1 MIKTFRKLLSLLLT
15 TVLILSSYAPVMAAE
30 SDGGYIFGSAEYY
43 STYTPGKLLADS
55 FYYTDEWF
63 GEDPFVQNDSLALL
77 SMQLTASAVP
87 LDVDTPVADFLSD
100 LGFDTI
106 GFSTLGHEDPWAC
119 NYAWATKTIT
129 LGEET
134 RTLAAVII
142 QSRAE
147 DQPEKQY
154 GWTQN
159 FIVNDDSAQG
169 DHYGLS
175 AAASSILGDVASL
188 GDGNTT
194 YWIMGHSRGGAIAGL
209 VAAHLPEVDPGAA
222 GNIFAYTFEAP
233 RTVDSAYVPDNGEY
247 FGYIH
252 NYVCSDDAVTEI
264 PPWDMVRYGVD
275 HQLDTDEANAAL
287 FEKLAQI
294 GSDAVEKEDSYVPG
308 RNALFNILDAIVY
321 RISERPAYSDVNIDC
336 IIDPI
341 GNEMPIDY
349 VYQDTIAR
357 AVAFV
362 TSGDLGGISMEAIM
376 EEPNKLIPVLGPL
389 VMAVK
394 YDSPDY
400 YWDAAT
406 ALSGFLHESGIE
418 LPLDEV
424 DIYVLLKLI
433 GPYLINAEA
442 VPDEL
447 PESAAEYLLFL
458 NVEALSLLGGA
469 KDLAFSHQFDTVIA
483 RLMAL
488 AEMPL
493 LEDIDIKI
501 PEPQT
506 GDEVYTAPFE
516 VSEDILSRGN
526 DWLSVS
532 SEWNTDEEV
541 LSEGGVYYLT
551 VELQAL
557 GHVAPEDYRLT
568 LNGEEPVGPLEMSF
582 ANGIQ
587 TVIGTFAF
595 AFGEA
600 ERVTVSFDAS
610 GRAQDPEPV
619 QVAKGSRLGLV
630 LEPVTFE
637 DQTDGEVIWRFTG
650 WQKDGASWENVT
662 ATEDITLT
670 AGWKGC
676 ISDVALTYE
685 APHAGENAGIPTVP
699 AGVRYK
705 VQEANVYTPEYR
717 DASSPLEEGEYI
729 MSINVVPTEEGL
741 EFLSE
746 EDEYGFF
753 DYSGTILMNGEPISC
768 HYDKESNTLSLEY
781 SFTTLPQ
788 EITYSCTAGD
798 GNEWTK
804 GSGTESEFTFSRS
817 VDDESTFAHFTG
829 IQIDGADVAETN
841 YAAEAGS
848 VNIRLSSA
856 YLETLSEGEHTLTA
870 VFDDGAAEAA
880 FTVLPAKKDGEDD
893 SDDSG
898 KTDDGTDDSGKTDDG
913 KDDSGKTDDGK
924 DDSGKTDDGKDDS
937 GKTDD
942 GKNPSGGSK
951 SDSSGKSGNGSG
963 SSSGGSKSTSGSSAN
978 SPTIAP
984 RSNAATAVSRKS
996 LTSVAS
1002 ESGTTKT
1009 ENTTKS
1015 AKSAKT
1021 AKGAATGD
1029 ESQVL
1034 LWAAVMVM
1042 AMAAIRKTAARRR

>member
-1 MIKTFRKLLSLLLT
+1 MLQR
-15 TVLILSSYAPVMAAE
+15 
-30 SDGGYIFGSAEYY
+30 
-43 STYTPGKLLADS
+43 
-55 FYYTDEWF
+55 
-63 GEDPFVQNDSLALL
+63 
-77 SMQLTASAVP
+77 
-87 LDVDTPVADFLSD
+87 
-100 LGFDTI
+100 
-106 GFSTLGHEDPWAC
+106 
-119 NYAWATKTIT
+119 
-129 LGEET
+129 
-134 RTLAAVII
+134 
-142 QSRAE
+142 
-147 DQPEKQY
+147 
-154 GWTQN
+154 
-159 FIVNDDSAQG
+159 
-169 DHYGLS
+169 
-175 AAASSILGDVASL
+175 
-188 GDGNTT
+188 
-194 YWIMGHSRGGAIAGL
+194 
-209 VAAHLPEVDPGAA
+209 
-222 GNIFAYTFEAP
+222 
-233 RTVDSAYVPDNGEY
+233 
-247 FGYIH
+247 
-252 NYVCSDDAVTEI
+252 
-264 PPWDMVRYGVD
+264 
-275 HQLDTDEANAAL
+275 
-287 FEKLAQI
+287 
-294 GSDAVEKEDSYVPG
+294 
-308 RNALFNILDAIVY
+308 
-321 RISERPAYSDVNIDC
+321 
-336 IIDPI
+336 
-341 GNEMPIDY
+341 
-349 VYQDTIAR
+349 
-357 AVAFV
+357 
-362 TSGDLGGISMEAIM
+362 
-376 EEPNKLIPVLGPL
+376 
-389 VMAVK
+389 
-394 YDSPDY
+394 
-400 YWDAAT
+400 WDAAT

-447 PESAAEYLLFL
+447 PESAVEYLVFL
-458 NVEALSLLGGA
+458 NVEALGLLGGA

-483 RLMAL
+483 RLMTL
-488 AEMPL
+488 AEIPL
-493 LEDIDIKI
+493 LENIDIRI
-501 PEPQT
+501 PAPQI
-506 GDEVYTAPFE
+506 GDDVSAAPSA

-526 DWLSVS
+526 DWLRVTSA
-532 SEWNTDEEV
+532 WNTDEEV
-541 LSEGGVYYLT
+541 LSEGEVYYLT

-557 GHVAPEDYRLT
+557 GHIAPEDYRLT

-670 AGWKGC
+670 AGWQGC
-676 ISDVALTYE
+676 ISEVALTYE

-705 VQEANVYTPEYR
+705 VQDANVYTSEYR
-717 DASSPLEEGEYI
+717 DAPSPLEEGDYV
-729 MSINVVPTEEGL
+729 MDVYLVPTEEGL

-753 DYSGTILMNGEPISC
+753 DYTGTILMNGEPISC
-768 HYDKESNTLSLEY
+768 HYDMESNTLSLEY

-788 EITYSCTAGD
+788 EITYSCIAGD

-804 GSGTESEFTFSRS
+804 GSGIDSEFTFSRS

-829 IQIDGADVAETN
+829 IQIDGADVADTN

-870 VFDDGAAEAA
+870 VFDDGSAEAA
-880 FTVLPAKKDGEDD
+880 FTVLPAKEEGEDD
-893 SDDSG
+893 S
-898 KTDDGTDDSGKTDDG
+898 DDSGKTDDG

-942 GKNPSGGSK
+942 GKNSGGKNPSGGSK
-951 SDSSGKSGNGSG
+951 SGSSGKSGNESG
-963 SSSGGSKSTSGSSAN
+963 SSSGGSKSTSGSSGSSVSASFAN

-984 RSNAATAVSRKS
+984 RSTAATAVSRKS
-996 LTSVAS
+996 LTNVSSGS
-1002 ESGTTKT
+1002 ETTKT

-1042 AMAAIRKTAARRR
+1042 AMAVIRRGAVYKR

>member
-1 MIKTFRKLLSLLLT
+1 M
-15 TVLILSSYAPVMAAE
+15 
-30 SDGGYIFGSAEYY
+30 
-43 STYTPGKLLADS
+43 
-55 FYYTDEWF
+55 
-63 GEDPFVQNDSLALL
+63 
-77 SMQLTASAVP
+77 
-87 LDVDTPVADFLSD
+87 
-100 LGFDTI
+100 
-106 GFSTLGHEDPWAC
+106 
-119 NYAWATKTIT
+119 
-129 LGEET
+129 
-134 RTLAAVII
+134 
-142 QSRAE
+142 
-147 DQPEKQY
+147 
-154 GWTQN
+154 
-159 FIVNDDSAQG
+159 
-169 DHYGLS
+169 
-175 AAASSILGDVASL
+175 
-188 GDGNTT
+188 
-194 YWIMGHSRGGAIAGL
+194 
-209 VAAHLPEVDPGAA
+209 
-222 GNIFAYTFEAP
+222 
-233 RTVDSAYVPDNGEY
+233 
-247 FGYIH
+247 
-252 NYVCSDDAVTEI
+252 
-264 PPWDMVRYGVD
+264 
-275 HQLDTDEANAAL
+275 
-287 FEKLAQI
+287 
-294 GSDAVEKEDSYVPG
+294 
-308 RNALFNILDAIVY
+308 
-321 RISERPAYSDVNIDC
+321 PAYSDVNIDC
-336 IIDPI
+336 IIDPL

-406 ALSGFLHESGIE
+406 ALSGFLYESGIE

-488 AEMPL
+488 AEIPL
-493 LEDIDIKI
+493 LENIDVKI

-506 GDEVYTAPFE
+506 GDDVYAAPFA

-557 GHVAPEDYRLT
+557 GHVAPDDYRLT
-568 LNGEEPVGPLEMSF
+568 INGEEPAGPLEMSF

-600 ERVTVSFDAS
+600 ESVTVLFDAS

-619 QVAKGSRLGLV
+619 QVTKGSRLGLV
-630 LEPVTFE
+630 LEPSTPE
-637 DQTDGEVIWRFTG
+637 DVADGEVIWRFTG
-650 WQKDGASWENVT
+650 WQKDGTSWENVT

-670 AGWKGC
+670 AGWQGC
-676 ISDVALTYE
+676 ISEVALTYE
-685 APHAGENAGIPTVP
+685 TPHTGENAGIPTVP

-705 VQEANVYTPEYR
+705 VQDASVYTAEYR
-717 DASSPLEEGEYI
+717 DAPSPLEEGDYI
-729 MSINVVPTEEGL
+729 MNIYLVPTEEGL

-753 DYSGTILMNGEPISC
+753 DYTGTILMNGEPISC
-768 HYDKESNTLSLEY
+768 YYDTESNTLSMEY

-804 GSGTESEFTFSRS
+804 GSGIESEFTFSRS

-829 IQIDGADVAETN
+829 IQIDGADVADTN

-856 YLETLSEGEHTLTA
+856 YLETLSEGDHTLTA

-880 FTVLPAKKDGEDD
+880 FTVLPAKKDGE
-893 SDDSG
+893 
-898 KTDDGTDDSGKTDDG
+898 DDSGKTDDG

-951 SDSSGKSGNGSG
+951 SGSSGKSGNGSG

-984 RSNAATAVSRKS
+984 RSTAVTAVSRKS
-996 LTSVAS
+996 LTNVAS
-1002 ESGTTKT
+1002 GSE
-1009 ENTTKS
+1009 
-1015 AKSAKT
+1015 T
-1021 AKGAATGD
+1021 AKKASSGKGTSTARKAAATGD

-1042 AMAAIRKTAARRR
+1042 AMAVIRRGAVYKR

>member
-1 MIKTFRKLLSLLLT
+1 MTNTFRKLLSLLLT
-15 TVLILSSYAPVMAAE
+15 TVLILNIHAPVMAAE

-43 STYTPGKLLADS
+43 STYTSGKLLTDS
-55 FYYTDEWF
+55 FYYSDEWF

-87 LDVDTPVADFLSD
+87 LDVDTPVANFLGD

-106 GFSTLGHEDPWAC
+106 GFSSLSHEDPWTC

-129 LGEET
+129 LGDET

-142 QSRAE
+142 QSHSD
-147 DQPEKQY
+147 DQPDKQY

-175 AAASSILGDVASL
+175 VAASSILGDVASL

-209 VAAHLPEVDPGAA
+209 VAAHLPEVDPRAA

-233 RTVDSAYVPDNGEY
+233 RTVDSAYVPDNGDY

-275 HQLDTDEANAAL
+275 HQLDTDEANADL
-287 FEKLAQI
+287 FENLAKI
-294 GSDAVEKEDSYVPG
+294 GSDAVEKEDSYVSG
-308 RNALFNILDAIVY
+308 RNALFNILDAIVH
-321 RISERPAYSDVNIDC
+321 RIPERPAYSDVNIDC

-362 TSGDLGGISMEAIM
+362 TSDGLGGISMEAIM
-376 EEPNKLIPVLGPL
+376 DEPNKLIPVLGPL

-400 YWDAAT
+400 YWSAAT
-406 ALSGFLHESGIE
+406 ALSGFLYESGIE

-433 GPYLINAEA
+433 GPYLINADA

-483 RLMAL
+483 RLMTL

-493 LEDIDIKI
+493 LEDIDIRV
-501 PEPQT
+501 PEPQI
-506 GDEVYTAPFE
+506 GDDVSGTPLA

-551 VELQAL
+551 VELQAI
-557 GHVAPEDYRLT
+557 GHVAPDDYRLT

-600 ERVTVSFDAS
+600 QRVTVSFDAS
-610 GRAQDPEPV
+610 GLAQDPEPV
-619 QVAKGSRLGLV
+619 QVTKGSRLGLV
-630 LEPVTFE
+630 LEPSTPE
-637 DQTDGEVIWRFTG
+637 DVADGEVIWRFTE
-650 WQKDGASWENVT
+650 WQKDGTSWENVT

-670 AGWKGC
+670 AGWQGC
-676 ISDVALTYE
+676 ISEVALTYE
-685 APHAGENAGIPTVP
+685 APHAGENAGSPTVP

-705 VQEANVYTPEYR
+705 VQDASVYTAEYR
-717 DASSPLEEGEYI
+717 DAPSPLEEGDYI
-729 MSINVVPTEEGL
+729 MNIYLVPTEEGL

-753 DYSGTILMNGEPISC
+753 DYTGTILMNGEPISC
-768 HYDKESNTLSLEY
+768 YYDMESNTLSMEY

-788 EITYSCTAGD
+788 EITYRCTAGD

-804 GSGTESEFTFSRS
+804 GSGIESEFTFSRS

-829 IQIDGADVAETN
+829 IQIDGEDVAETN

-870 VFDDGAAEAA
+870 VFDDGSAEAV
-880 FTVLPAKKDGEDD
+880 FVVLPAKEEGEDD

-898 KTDDGTDDSGKTDDG
+898 KTDDGKDDPGKTDDG
-913 KDDSGKTDDGK
+913 KDDSGKTDN
-924 DDSGKTDDGKDDS
+924 GKDDS

-951 SDSSGKSGNGSG
+951 SGSSGKSGNGSG
-963 SSSGGSKSTSGSSAN
+963 SSSGGSKSMSGSSGN

-984 RSNAATAVSRKS
+984 RSTAVTAVSRKS
-996 LTSVAS
+996 LTTVT
-1002 ESGTTKT
+1002 SGNGTSKAA
-1009 ENTTKS
+1009 NTTKN

-1042 AMAAIRKTAARRR
+1042 AMAVIRRVAVYKR

>member
-1 MIKTFRKLLSLLLT
+1 MTNTFRKLLSLLLT
-15 TVLILSSYAPVMAAE
+15 TVLILNIHAPVMAAE

-43 STYTPGKLLADS
+43 STYTPGKLLTDS
-55 FYYTDEWF
+55 FYYSDEWF

-87 LDVDTPVADFLSD
+87 LDVDTPVANFLGD

-106 GFSTLGHEDPWAC
+106 GFSSLSHEDPWTC

-129 LGEET
+129 LGDET

-142 QSRAE
+142 QSHSD
-147 DQPEKQY
+147 DQPDKQY

-159 FIVNDDSAQG
+159 FIVNDDFAQG

-175 AAASSILGDVASL
+175 VAASSILGDVASL

-233 RTVDSAYVPDNGEY
+233 RTVDSAYVPDNGDC

-264 PPWDMVRYGVD
+264 PPWDMVRYGID
-275 HQLDTDEANAAL
+275 HQLDTDEANADL
-287 FEKLAQI
+287 FENLAKI

-308 RNALFNILDAIVY
+308 RNALFNILDAMVY
-321 RISERPAYSDVNIDC
+321 RIPERPVYSDVNIDY
-336 IIDPI
+336 ISDPF
-341 GNEMPIDY
+341 GNEMQIAY
-349 VYQDTIAR
+349 VYQDTLAR

-394 YDSPDY
+394 YDSPNY
-400 YWDAAT
+400 YWSAAT
-406 ALSGFLHESGIE
+406 ALSGFLYESGIE
-418 LPLDEV
+418 LPFDEV

-506 GDEVYTAPFE
+506 GDEVYTAPFA

-557 GHVAPEDYRLT
+557 GHVAPDDYRLT
-568 LNGEEPVGPLEMSF
+568 INGEEPAGPLEMSF

-600 ERVTVSFDAS
+600 QRVTVSFDAS
-610 GRAQDPEPV
+610 GLAQDPEPV
-619 QVAKGSRLGLV
+619 QVTKGSRLGLV
-630 LEPVTFE
+630 LEPSNPE
-637 DQTDGEVIWRFTG
+637 DVADGEVIWRFTG

-662 ATEDITLT
+662 ASEDITLT

-685 APHAGENAGIPTVP
+685 APHAGENAGSPTVP

-717 DASSPLEEGEYI
+717 DAPSPLEEGEYI

-753 DYSGTILMNGEPISC
+753 DYTGTILMNGEPISC
-768 HYDKESNTLSLEY
+768 HYDIESNILSLEY

-788 EITYSCTAGD
+788 EITYSCIAGD

-829 IQIDGADVAETN
+829 IQIDGADVADTN

-893 SDDSG
+893 S
-898 KTDDGTDDSGKTDDG
+898 GKTDDG

-924 DDSGKTDDGKDDS
+924 DDSGKTDNGKDDS

-951 SDSSGKSGNGSG
+951 SGSSGKSGNGSG
-963 SSSGGSKSTSGSSAN
+963 SSSGGSKSTSGSSGSSLSASSAN
-978 SPTIAP
+978 SPTIVP
-984 RSNAATAVSRKS
+984 RSTAVTTVSRKS
-996 LTSVAS
+996 LTNVT
-1002 ESGTTKT
+1002 SGSGNSKAA
-1009 ENTTKS
+1009 NAAKN

-1029 ESQVL
+1029 ESQVM

-1042 AMAAIRKTAARRR
+1042 ALAAIRRAAVYKW

>member
-1 MIKTFRKLLSLLLT
+1 MTNTFRKLLSLLLT
-15 TVLILSSYAPVMAAE
+15 TVLILNIHAPVMAAE

-43 STYTPGKLLADS
+43 STYTPGKLLTDS
-55 FYYTDEWF
+55 FYYSDEWF

-87 LDVDTPVADFLSD
+87 LDVDTPVANFLGD

-106 GFSTLGHEDPWAC
+106 GFSSLSHEDPWTC

-129 LGEET
+129 LGDET

-142 QSRAE
+142 QSHSD
-147 DQPEKQY
+147 DQPDKQY

-159 FIVNDDSAQG
+159 FIVNDDFAQG

-175 AAASSILGDVASL
+175 VAASSILGDVASL

-233 RTVDSAYVPDNGEY
+233 RTVDSAYVPDNGDC

-275 HQLDTDEANAAL
+275 HQLDTDEANADL
-287 FEKLAQI
+287 FENLAQI

-321 RISERPAYSDVNIDC
+321 RIPERPAYSDVNIDC

-362 TSGDLGGISMEAIM
+362 TSGSLGGISMEAIM
-376 EEPNKLIPVLGPL
+376 DEPNKLIPVLGPL

-400 YWDAAT
+400 YWSAAT
-406 ALSGFLHESGIE
+406 ALSGFLYESGIE

-506 GDEVYTAPFE
+506 GDEVYTAPFA

-557 GHVAPEDYRLT
+557 GHVAPDDYRLT
-568 LNGEEPVGPLEMSF
+568 INGEEPAGPLEMSF

-600 ERVTVSFDAS
+600 QRVTVSFDAS
-610 GRAQDPEPV
+610 GLAQDPEPV
-619 QVAKGSRLGLV
+619 QVTKGSRLGLV
-630 LEPVTFE
+630 LEPSNPE
-637 DQTDGEVIWRFTG
+637 DVADGEVIWRFTG

-662 ATEDITLT
+662 ASEDITLT

-685 APHAGENAGIPTVP
+685 APHAGENAGSPTVP

-717 DASSPLEEGEYI
+717 DAPSPLEEGEYI

-753 DYSGTILMNGEPISC
+753 DYTGTILMNGEPISC
-768 HYDKESNTLSLEY
+768 HYDIESNILSLEY

-788 EITYSCTAGD
+788 EITYSCIAGD

-829 IQIDGADVAETN
+829 IQIDGADVADTN

-898 KTDDGTDDSGKTDDG
+898 KTDDG

-937 GKTDD
+937 GKTDNGKDDSGKTDD
-942 GKNPSGGSK
+942 GKNSSGGSK
-951 SDSSGKSGNGSG
+951 SGSSGKSGNGSG

-984 RSNAATAVSRKS
+984 RSTAATAVSRKS
-996 LTSVAS
+996 LTTVPSG
-1002 ESGTTKT
+1002 SGTTKKASSGNGT
-1009 ENTTKS
+1009 S
-1015 AKSAKT
+1015 T
-1021 AKGAATGD
+1021 ARKAAATGD

-1034 LWAAVMVM
+1034 LWTTLMVM
-1042 AMAAIRKTAARRR
+1042 AMAVIRKTAARRR

>member
-1 MIKTFRKLLSLLLT
+1 MTKTFRKLLSLLLT

-63 GEDPFVQNDSLALL
+63 GEDPFVQNDALALL
-77 SMQLTASAVP
+77 SMQLTASAVL
-87 LDVDTPVADFLSD
+87 LDVDTPVANFLSD

-106 GFSTLGHEDPWAC
+106 GFSSLGHEDPWTC

-142 QSRAE
+142 QSRTD

-175 AAASSILGDVASL
+175 VAVSSILGDVASL
-188 GDGNTT
+188 DDGNTT
-194 YWIMGHSRGGAIAGL
+194 YWIMGHSRGDAIAGL

-233 RTVDSAYVPDNGEY
+233 RTVDSAYVPDNGDY

-287 FEKLAQI
+287 FENLAKI

-308 RNALFNILDAIVY
+308 RNALFNILDAMVY
-321 RISERPAYSDVNIDC
+321 RIPERPVYSDVNIDYVS
-336 IIDPI
+336 DPF
-341 GNEMPIDY
+341 GNEMQIAY
-349 VYQDTIAR
+349 VYQDTFAR
-357 AVAFV
+357 GVAFL
-362 TSGDLGGISMEAIM
+362 TSDSLGGISMEAIM

-406 ALSGFLHESGIE
+406 ALSGFLYESGIE
-418 LPLDEV
+418 LPFDEV

-557 GHVAPEDYRLT
+557 GHVAPDDYRLT
-568 LNGEEPVGPLEMSF
+568 INGEEPAGPLEMSF

-595 AFGEA
+595 IFGEA
-600 ERVTVSFDAS
+600 ESVTVSFDAS

-619 QVAKGSRLGLV
+619 QVAKGSRLRMV
-630 LEPVTFE
+630 LEPDTPE
-637 DQTDGEVIWRFTG
+637 DVADDEVIWRFTG
-650 WQKDGASWENVT
+650 WQKDGASWENIT

-705 VQEANVYTPEYR
+705 VQDASVYTAEYR
-717 DASSPLEEGEYI
+717 DAPSPLEEGDYI
-729 MSINVVPTEEGL
+729 MNIYLVPIEEGL

-753 DYSGTILMNGEPISC
+753 DYTGTILMNGEPISC
-768 HYDKESNTLSLEY
+768 YYDMESNTLSLEY

-788 EITYSCTAGD
+788 EITYSCIAGD

-804 GSGTESEFTFSRS
+804 RSGIDSEFTFSRS
-817 VDDESTFAHFTG
+817 VDDESTFGHFTG
-829 IQIDGADVAETN
+829 IQIDGEDVAETN

-870 VFDDGAAEAA
+870 VFDDGSAEAA
-880 FTVLPAKKDGEDD
+880 FTVIPAKKDGEDD
-893 SDDSG
+893 S
-898 KTDDGTDDSGKTDDG
+898 DDSGKTDDG

-937 GKTDD
+937 GETDD

-951 SDSSGKSGNGSG
+951 SGSSGKSGNGSG
-963 SSSGGSKSTSGSSAN
+963 SSLSGSKSSSSGSSVSASSAN

-984 RSNAATAVSRKS
+984 RSTAVTAVSRKS
-996 LTSVAS
+996 LTNVTTGN
-1002 ESGTTKT
+1002 GTSKAA
-1009 ENTTKS
+1009 NTTKN

-1042 AMAAIRKTAARRR
+1042 AMAAIRRVAVYKW